1 MCVFIIHTQLL
12 IFFRRFSLS
21 SQTLGNLLCK
31 KEYVELFRSFSASM
45 PLFRYSFLLIIH
57 GISSVA
63 QLFDEKTVF
72 STQAI
77 SHLIINTLRHERGD
91 LILSSYLKVVLNSGW
106 EL

>member
-31 KEYVELFRSFSASM
+31 KEYVKLFRSFSASM

-63 QLFDEKTVF
+63 QLLMKRLF
-72 STQAI
+72 SAHRLSLI
-77 SHLIINTLRHERGD
+77 SL
-91 LILSSYLKVVLNSGW
+91 LILSVTN
-106 EL
+106 EEI